1 MKSLRK
7 KLRKFREDLGYT
19 QQSLA
24 DEIGILKAAY
34 CYLETGRRDG
44 SVKTWLKVK
53 KALGLTN
60 DELVEAMEEGIFLD
74 I

>member
-1 MKSLRK
+1 MNPLRK

-24 DEIGILKAAY
+24 DEIGISKAVY

-44 SVKTWLKVK
+44 SVKLWLKIK
-53 KALGLTN
+53 KALSLTN
-60 DELVEAMEEGIFLD
+60 EELVEVMEEGIFLD